1 MSEDEN
7 VQFEYGP
14 KKKKCVLNLLFSV
27 FLRAPIKIIKP
38 VKNFASEG
46 FVTGE
51 ADKTRARGQ
60 PETQ

>member
-1 MSEDEN
+1 MYN
-7 VQFEYGP
+7 LNMARKK